1 MNKNNNINITKY
13 EPFEIK
19 GNLKTIIILLLLGII
34 IFHEEMDILYNVY
47 MYRFLELLIIINFI
61 LLKNNIGI
69 LFLLSV
75 IYFLVTIRRNKN

>member
-19 GNLKTIIILLLLGII
+19 GNLKLIIILLLLGII
-34 IFHEEMDILYNVY
+34 IFHEEMDILYNIY

-61 LLKNNIGI
+61 ILKNNIGI